1 MTSLPESLHLQLAS
15 ALRDFCACVSA
26 ASRRLSPLPFG
37 GCSGFASNHFEM
49 TATGLTDNDP
59 HSHAR
64 PDQCAVTHIHLDI
77 QVDFQRKVIAG
88 SAELTCEKRSEHCD
102 ALVLDTHELIVKGV
116 TRSQGGQKLEFN
128 LGEADPDFGSK
139 LTVQLP
145 AAVFDGGKTTKIRVE
160 YETSPSSSALQWLTP
175 EQTAGKKYP
184 YLYSHCEPI
193 HARAMLPCQDTPS
206 VKASYTASVRAPK
219 ELTVLMSAVRAGL
232 VDDAASR
239 VTKFNQKVPVPA
251 YLIAIAVGDLH
262 SRKLGPRC
270 SVWAEKEQIDLAV
283 IDFADTE
290 KMLCTAESLV
300 GPYVWG
306 VYDLLVMPPSFPYGG
321 MENPCLTFA
330 TPSLL
335 AGDKS
340 LANVVAHEIAHSWT
354 GNLVTNKTFE
364 HFWLNEGFTMFLERK
379 ILGRMFGKATR
390 EFEALGGIE
399 DLNYAIDTIGANS
412 PMTCLVPS
420 LCGVHPDEAFS
431 SVPYEKGHTFLY
443 YLESIL
449 GGPEVFDK
457 FLHSYIEKYKY
468 KSVDTAQWKE
478 YLYEYFKD
486 KKDVLDKVDWHT
498 WLHIPGMPP
507 VIPSYSRELV
517 AVCEKLCDRWVDPAT
532 NVASFSADD
541 LASFQPGQRRL
552 FLSLLLNKAPMPA
565 DRLQLLTSLYKM
577 EQVGNAEIRFRWL
590 RLGLLSKWEPI
601 VPHVCQFL
609 RAYGRMK
616 FVCPLFRDL
625 QAWDE
630 KKKLTV
636 DLFNELKP
644 QMMHVVTLKLR
655 KELNLS

>member
-1 MTSLPESLHLQLAS
+1 MTTT
-15 ALRDFCACVSA
+15 
-26 ASRRLSPLPFG
+26 G
-37 GCSGFASNHFEM
+37 
-49 TATGLTDNDP
+49 TGLTENDP
-59 HSHAR
+59 HSYAR
-64 PDQCAVTHIHLDI
+64 PDQCAVTHIHLSI
-77 QVDFQRKVIAG
+77 HVDFQRKVIAG
-88 SAELTCEKRSEHCD
+88 YVDLTCERRSEQCD
-102 ALVLDTHELIVKGV
+102 SLVLDTQDLKVKGV
-116 TRSQGGQKLEFN
+116 TRSPGGQKLEYS
-128 LGEADPDFGSK
+128 LGEADPTFGSK
-139 LTVQLP
+139 FTVQLP
-145 AAVFDGGKTTKIRVE
+145 PAAFDSGNTTTAFDSGNTTKIRVE

-193 HARAMLPCQDTPS
+193 HARSMLPCQDTPS
-206 VKASYTASVRAPK
+206 VKTSYTASVWAPK
-219 ELTVLMSAVRAGL
+219 ELTVLMSAVRGEL
-232 VDDAASR
+232 VFGDG
-239 VTKFNQKVPVPA
+239 VTKVTQFNQKVPVPA
-251 YLIAIAVGDLH
+251 YLIAIAVGDLR

-270 SVWAEKEQIDLAV
+270 SVWAEAEQVDLAV

-300 GPYVWG
+300 GPYEWG

-321 MENPCLTFA
+321 MENPCLTFT

-379 ILGRMFGKATR
+379 ILGRMFGNALR
-390 EFEALGGIE
+390 EFEALGGLE
-399 DLNYAIDTIGANS
+399 DLNYAIATMGADN

-420 LCGVHPDEAFS
+420 LSGVHPDEAFS

-443 YLESIL
+443 YLETLL

-457 FLHSYIEKYKY
+457 FLRSYIEKYKY
-468 KSVDTAQWKE
+468 KSVDTSQWKE

-486 KKDVLDKVDWHT
+486 KKDVLDKVDWNA
-498 WLHIPGMPP
+498 WLHTPGMPP

-517 AVCEKLCDRWVDPAT
+517 ADCEKLCAKWADPAAD
-532 NVASFSADD
+532 VASFSADD
-541 LASFQPGQRRL
+541 LATFQPGQRRL
-552 FLSLLLNKAPMPA
+552 FLSLLLNKAPLPM
-565 DRLQLLTSLYKM
+565 DRLELLTSLYKM
-577 EQVGNAEIRFRWL
+577 EKVTNAEIKFRWL
-590 RLGLLSKWEPI
+590 RLGLLAKWEPI
-601 VPHVCQFL
+601 VPHVCKFL

-625 QAWDE
+625 NAWEE
-630 KKKLTV
+630 KKKLTQEI
-636 DLFNELKP
+636 FNELKP

-655 KELNLS
+655 KELSLS

>member
-1 MTSLPESLHLQLAS
+1 
-15 ALRDFCACVSA
+15 
-26 ASRRLSPLPFG
+26 
-37 GCSGFASNHFEM
+37 M

-102 ALVLDTHELIVKGV
+102 ALVLDTHELNVKGV
-116 TRSQGGQKLEFN
+116 TRSQGSQKLEFS

-145 AAVFDGGKTTKIRVE
+145 ATVFDGGKTTKIRVE

-219 ELTVLMSAVRAGL
+219 ELTVLMSAVRAGH
-232 VDDAASR
+232 VDDAVSR

-486 KKDVLDKVDWHT
+486 KRDVLDKVDWHT
-498 WLHIPGMPP
+498 WLHVPGMPP
-507 VIPSYSRELV
+507 VIPSYSHELV
-517 AVCEKLCDRWVDPAT
+517 EVCEKLCDRWVDPAT

-552 FLSLLLNKAPMPA
+552 FLSLLLNKAPMPT

>member
-1 MTSLPESLHLQLAS
+1 MTSISSHTSLVAS
-15 ALRDFCACVSA
+15 TALWDCCACVSA
-26 ASRRLSPLPFG
+26 EIASVPIG
-37 GCSGFASNHFEM
+37 GCSGLVSKQFEM
-49 TATGLTDNDP
+49 TATGLTENDP
-59 HSHAR
+59 HSYAR

-77 QVDFQRKVIAG
+77 EVDFQRKVIAG
-88 SAELTCEKRSEHCD
+88 TVELTCEKRSEHCD
-102 ALVLDTHELIVKGV
+102 SLVLDTHELNVKGV
-116 TRSQGGQKLEFN
+116 TRSQGGQKLKFS

-145 AAVFDGGKTTKIRVE
+145 TAVFDGGKTTKIRVE

-193 HARAMLPCQDTPS
+193 HARSMLPCQDTPS
-206 VKASYTASVRAPK
+206 VKASYTASVQAPK

-232 VDDAASR
+232 VGDAVTK

-270 SVWAEKEQIDLAV
+270 SVWAEVEQIDLAV

-379 ILGRMFGKATR
+379 ILGRMFGNAMR
-390 EFEALGGIE
+390 EFEALGGIQ
-399 DLNYAIDTIGANS
+399 DLNYAIATLGADN
-412 PMTCLVPS
+412 PMTCLVPK

-457 FLHSYIEKYKY
+457 FLHSYIDKYKY
-468 KSVDTAQWKE
+468 KSVDTTQWKE

-486 KKDVLDKVDWHT
+486 KRDVLDKVDWHA
-498 WLHIPGMPP
+498 WLHTPGMPP

-517 AVCEKLCDRWVDPAT
+517 AVCEKLCARWVDPAT
-532 NVASFSADD
+532 DLASFSADD

-552 FLSLLLNKAPMPA
+552 FLSLLLDKAPLPM

-625 QAWDE
+625 HGWEE
-630 KKKLTV
+630 KKKLTSE
-636 DLFNELKP
+636 LFSELKP